1 MQDVRTRH
9 IFILFLLAF
18 AYAGI
23 SCESPKI
30 VPTSSIG
37 DEMRS
42 REELLNEGYEV
53 ATFAAGCFWGVES
66 TFRKVKGVEFTQVGY
81 TGGKAENPTYKEVCT
96 GSTGHA
102 EAVEIIFNPAVV
114 PYEKLLDLFWE
125 LHDPTSLNRQG
136 PDIGTQY
143 RSAIF
148 YHNAEQRNAAI
159 ASKINREKSGKYAR
173 EIVTQIL
180 PAGPF
185 YRAEEYHQQYFDKMG
200 TDGGCII
207 KY

>member
-1 MQDVRTRH
+1 V
-9 IFILFLLAF
+9 
-18 AYAGI
+18 
-23 SCESPKI
+23 S
-30 VPTSSIG
+30 TSSIG

-42 REELLNEGYEV
+42 REELLNEGYEI
-53 ATFAAGCFWGVES
+53 AMFAAGCFWGVES

-81 TGGKAENPTYKEVCT
+81 TGGTQENPTYKEVCT
-96 GSTGHA
+96 ENTGHA

-114 PYEKLLDLFWE
+114 PYEKLLELFWA
-125 LHDPTSLNRQG
+125 LHDPTTLNKQG

-148 YHNAEQRNAAI
+148 YHNAEQRNVAI
-159 ASKINREKSGKYAR
+159 ASKINLEKSRGYNGK
-173 EIVTQIL
+173 IVTQIL
-180 PAGPF
+180 PAGAF

-207 KY
+207 KR